1 MGANVIVEMPKPGSN
16 ASHSRVILDSVRMI
30 VRALRVSSRLCESA
44 SELSGAQ
51 IFILRQL
58 QTGGKLSINELA
70 ERTFTHQSTVS
81 GVVSRL
87 VDAGYVSRS
96 PSKDD
101 GRRLDLSLTSQGA
114 RTLESVPKTAQEVLT
129 KAIRGLSPAKRGALA
144 ALMRELV
151 ETAGFAQDHPP
162 LFFED

>member
-1 MGANVIVEMPKPGSN
+1 M
-16 ASHSRVILDSVRMI
+16 L
-30 VRALRVSSRLCESA
+30 VRALRVSTRLCESA

-58 QTGGKLSINELA
+58 EAGEKLSINELA

-87 VDAGYVSRS
+87 VDGGYVTRT
-96 PSKDD
+96 PSQED
-101 GRRLDLSLTSQGA
+101 RRRMELSLTSKGK
-114 RTLESVPKTAQEVLT
+114 RILSTVPKTAQEVLALT
-129 KAIRGLSPAKRGALA
+129 IRNLPAKKRSELA
-144 ALMRELV
+144 DLLRELV
-151 ETAGFAQDHPP
+151 ESAGFAQDSPP

>member
-1 MGANVIVEMPKPGSN
+1 MGANTIYEPSN
-16 ASHSRVILDSVRMI
+16 IHSATSDTQIILDSMRMI

-58 QTGGKLSINELA
+58 KTEKRLSINELA

-87 VDAGYVSRS
+87 VDSGYVSRS
-96 PSKDD
+96 PSRAD
-101 GRRLDLSLTSQGA
+101 GRKLDLSLTSKGI
-114 RTLESVPKTAQEVLT
+114 RTLGAVPKTAQEVLGQT
-129 KAIRGLSPAKRGALA
+129 IRQMSSTERKMLA
-144 ALMRELV
+144 TLIHKLV
-151 ETAGFAQDHPP
+151 DSAGFAQDHPP